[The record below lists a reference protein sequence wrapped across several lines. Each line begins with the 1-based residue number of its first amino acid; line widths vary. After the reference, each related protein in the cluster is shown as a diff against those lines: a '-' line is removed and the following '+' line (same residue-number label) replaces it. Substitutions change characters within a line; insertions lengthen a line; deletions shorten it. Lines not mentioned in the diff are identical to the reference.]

1 MVNFEKIEQGIED
14 YIKTI
19 TYDFNGK
26 TCGVPTIIWPNTEA
40 KTQTKPY
47 WKVAFLGATESP
59 DYIVGAPVYRVN
71 MQIDIVV
78 AKWRGSREINA
89 MQSAIT
95 ECFYRGKWIGEA
107 QVVGT
112 ATTRKFGVDGT
123 EFRYALTIPFHFD
136 INKPQS

>member
-1 MVNFEKIEQGIED
+1 MVNFESIQQGIED

-19 TYDFNGK
+19 TYVVNGK
-26 TCGVPTIIWPNTEA
+26 TCGVPDIIWPNIKP
-40 KTQTKPY
+40 KTYTKPY

-78 AKWRGSREINA
+78 ANGGGSREINA

-95 ECFYRGKWIGEA
+95 ECFYRGKWIGQA

-112 ATTRKFGVDGT
+112 ATTRNFGADGT